1 MNHLGEYE
9 KRVLALMNPPK
20 TAESNDDLVVGF
32 DFGSI
37 FAMIL
42 PILLEMVGGCL
53 GPKTPE
59 QIATKLTER
68 GVVVRASAQR
78 AVNQACNSCGTRL
91 SAFERQRLARA
102 TLDGLGTKHEA
113 TAVLAEL
120 RSESEWG
127 V

>member
-1 MNHLGEYE
+1 MSHLGEYE
-9 KRVLALMNPPK
+9 KRVLALMNPPQA
-20 TAESNDDLVVGF
+20 TESDDELVVGF
-32 DFGSI
+32 DFSSL

-42 PILLEMVGGCL
+42 PILLDMIGGCL

-59 QIATKLTER
+59 QIAAKLTER

-91 SAFERQRLARA
+91 SAAERQRLAKA

-113 TAVLAEL
+113 VAVLAEL
-120 RSESEWG
+120 KSEAEWG
-127 V
+127 T